1 MCRHCYKISNFPYPM
16 DVNDAQFSARGGVNT
31 LHGPSKILELSWSSC
46 EFANVLRYTNHCDI
60 NSAPRL
66 HAQVIYTSKILA
78 AMKRCKSLE
87 DEGLAQSEL
96 FMARRYMEIK
106 TLHSR
111 RDIGSVKPERPK
123 VVSKIYLPGDF
134 KNFRKTVK
142 EKSSSY
148 FPSHFPIFQ
157 NMTLE
162 PVTDLMLGETD
173 ELLKSEVK
181 NEEVINI
188 EKEKYECF
196 LPGDFE
202 DFFCL
207 WVEHSTKAPNVVQEI
222 LRPIDVS
229 QSNQDCV
236 NKRIEKDMLEKSSL
250 NQRSSKTIKVSPF
263 AITSHASKLLKT
275 STPFKNASLN
285 KLNTSQAKV
294 LGKRTRLRNKFKR
307 LGTYIYSVLA
317 HHFV

>member
-1 MCRHCYKISNFPYPM
+1 M
-16 DVNDAQFSARGGVNT
+16 DVNDAQFLARGGVNT

-46 EFANVLRYTNHCDI
+46 EFANVLRYTNHCDK

-66 HAQVIYTSKILA
+66 HAQVIYTSKILV
-78 AMKRCKSLE
+78 AMKRCKLLE

-111 RDIGSVKPERPK
+111 RDIGLVKPERPK

-188 EKEKYECF
+188 EKK
-196 LPGDFE
+196 
-202 DFFCL
+202 
-207 WVEHSTKAPNVVQEI
+207 KI
-222 LRPIDVS
+222 
-229 QSNQDCV
+229 
-236 NKRIEKDMLEKSSL
+236 
-250 NQRSSKTIKVSPF
+250 
-263 AITSHASKLLKT
+263 
-275 STPFKNASLN
+275 
-285 KLNTSQAKV
+285 
-294 LGKRTRLRNKFKR
+294 
-307 LGTYIYSVLA
+307 
-317 HHFV
+317 

>member
-1 MCRHCYKISNFPYPM
+1 M

-31 LHGPSKILELSWSSC
+31 LHGPSKILKLSWSSC
-46 EFANVLRYTNHCDI
+46 EFANVLRYTNHCDK

-78 AMKRCKSLE
+78 AMKKCKSLE

-96 FMARRYMEIK
+96 FMARRYTEIK

-134 KNFRKTVK
+134 KHFRETVK
-142 EKSSSY
+142 EKPSSF

-181 NEEVINI
+181 NEKVINI
-188 EKEKYECF
+188 EEEKYEDF
-196 LPGDFE
+196 LSGDFE
-202 DFFCL
+202 DFLCL
-207 WVEHSTKAPNVVQEI
+207 WVEHSTKAPNVVKWWAQES
-222 LRPIDVS
+222 LRPNDDS
-229 QSNQDCV
+229 QSKQVCV
-236 NKRIEKDMLEKSSL
+236 NERIEKDMLEKSSP
-250 NQRSSKTIKVSPF
+250 NQRSFKTFKVSPF

-275 STPFKNASLN
+275 SAPFKSASLVP
-285 KLNTSQAKV
+285 LNTSQAKV
-294 LGKRTRLRNKFKR
+294 SGKRTRLRNKFKR
-307 LGTYIYSVLA
+307 LGTYIYRL
-317 HHFV
+317 F